1 MHGQRCVVLLGSLI
15 FICLAPLACAE
26 PALLRA
32 VDALDEPR
40 GYCIDIP
47 GSGPTIN
54 LDAPLQGHTCKF
66 RDAIAD
72 QLFDAAAGQH
82 IRASEYERCLAV
94 EALEPKQPLLL
105 RGCTDSRLQRWQLT
119 NGRLSPAA
127 RPELCVALGA
137 ERGERWGTPP
147 LITPVYRRQT
157 LALAECD
164 EAAAKLQ
171 AFRWLP
177 LAELV
182 SSRADNVRAGM
193 PADVAAALAAFG
205 REFDGG
211 IAQQTAA
218 IYATQRRVYEPGE
231 IVVAKDLAYG
241 PHERQR
247 VDVHTRATRSAD
259 PVPVIVVF
267 HGGGLIGGSR
277 GSTTNVAD
285 YFASLGYVGVNGGYR
300 LAPEA
305 TWPEGARDIAAAVTW
320 LRDHVTEYGGDPKQ
334 IFVAGISTGAL
345 HAATY
350 VFRPELVPAE
360 AARPAGAI
368 LVSGP
373 YAFDFAAAGPGELA
387 YFGEDRSRWPEM
399 VVPGHVTRADIPV
412 LMTTAEWDNARYTKP
427 FAALFAE
434 LVTEHGATP
443 RYLQSLGHNHS
454 SQLLSVGTS
463 DQSVSGVI
471 VDFIERTGGR

>member
-1 MHGQRCVVLLGSLI
+1 MGAFVAIH
-15 FICLAPLACAE
+15 LAPAARAD

-47 GSGPTIN
+47 GSGPTLN

-66 RDAIAD
+66 RDAVAD
-72 QLFDAAAGQH
+72 QLFDEAAEQH
-82 IRASEYERCLAV
+82 IRASEYDRCLAV
-94 EALEPKQPLLL
+94 EALEPERPLLL
-105 RGCTDSRLQRWQLT
+105 RACADSRLQRWQLAD
-119 NGRLSPAA
+119 GRLSPAA
-127 RPELCVALGA
+127 QPELCVTLGA
-137 ERGERWGTPP
+137 QRGEPWGTPP

-157 LALAECD
+157 MALAECD
-164 EAAAKLQ
+164 AAAAKLQ
-171 AFRWLP
+171 TFRWLP
-177 LAELV
+177 PVELV
-182 SSRADNVRAGM
+182 SSRADNARAGM
-193 PADVAAALAAFG
+193 PPEVAAALAAFG
-205 REFDGG
+205 REFDGA
-211 IAQQTAA
+211 IAQQTAS
-218 IYATQRRVYEPGE
+218 IYATQPRVYEPDE
-231 IVVAKDLAYG
+231 IAVAKDLAYG
-241 PHERQR
+241 AHERQR
-247 VDVHTRATRSAD
+247 VDVHTRATRPAD
-259 PVPVIVVF
+259 PMPVIVVF

-277 GSTTNVAD
+277 TATTNVAD

-300 LAPEA
+300 LAPDA
-305 TWPEGARDIAAAVTW
+305 KWPDGARDIAAAVTW
-320 LRDHVTEYGGDPKQ
+320 LREHVAEYGGDPEQ

-373 YAFDFAAAGPGELA
+373 YTFDFDTAGRGELA

-412 LMTTAEWDNARYTKP
+412 LLTTAEWDNARYTKA
-427 FAALFAE
+427 FAELFAE
-434 LVTEHGATP
+434 LVTEHGAAP

-454 SQLLSVGTS
+454 SQLLSVGTA
-463 DQSVSGVI
+463 DQSVSSVI